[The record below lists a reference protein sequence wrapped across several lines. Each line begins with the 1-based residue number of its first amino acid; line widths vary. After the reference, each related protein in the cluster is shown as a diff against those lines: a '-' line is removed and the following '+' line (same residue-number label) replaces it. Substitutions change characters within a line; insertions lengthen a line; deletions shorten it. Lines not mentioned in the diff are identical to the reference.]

1 MRSGFFPGCINYG
14 GSIFPGWV
22 SLFRSGLIVF
32 GGKSM
37 DDLSSSNEYVIKNR
51 PLGAWVGTAF
61 LILASIYFLFTD
73 FSMIL
78 YALFFLGIALLL
90 LILSPMS
97 TAIADRALQTITITS
112 KSLFRREETVIPFRD
127 VANIDIET
135 SHTHTST
142 RNQSTNYRL
151 VLVKSNGERVPIQQT
166 YTSFYDGKARQAKAL
181 SQFLNLP
188 GWEDKPTN
196 LFQTALQGQAVM
208 TENPAMAQE
217 GTTSG
222 VTWKVEVHF
231 VGGKPVTRWLSA
243 DYTSY
248 GNFLLV
254 AQKPANSK
262 TTFSGGFLGNLM
274 TMVYQQLLGMY
285 GFLPADT
292 PGYNNAKPVVT
303 RDARF
308 EQNFSTLTSEQHFGL
323 TVLNPWTLTPF
334 VQWAE
339 KYPLKALNTSD
350 QVGQLAVLF
359 SPRGLQVAVLG
370 SLPATETDEIIA
382 LGVELVRAQGGG
394 QPTA

>member
-1 MRSGFFPGCINYG
+1 MS
-14 GSIFPGWV
+14 
-22 SLFRSGLIVF
+22 
-32 GGKSM
+32 
-37 DDLSSSNEYVIKNR
+37 DLTSTNEYVIKNR
-51 PLGAWVGTAF
+51 PLGAWVTAAL
-61 LILASIYFLFTD
+61 LILASLYFLLTD
-73 FSMIL
+73 SSMIL
-78 YALFFLGIALLL
+78 YALIFLGIALVI
-90 LILSPMS
+90 LILVPTS
-97 TAIADRALQTITITS
+97 TAIANRIQRTITITS
-112 KSLFRREETVIPFRD
+112 QSLFRRKETVIPFSD

-135 SHTHTST
+135 SRTRSST
-142 RNQSTNYRL
+142 RSSSTNYRL
-151 VLVKSNGERVPIQQT
+151 VLVKSNGERVPLQQT
-166 YTSFYDGKARQAKAL
+166 FTSFYDSKARQAKAL

-188 GWEDKPTN
+188 GWDDKPTN
-196 LFQTALQGQAVM
+196 LFQTSLQGQAAM
-208 TENPAMAQE
+208 TENLALAKE

-254 AQKPANSK
+254 AQKPSNSK

-274 TMVYQQLLGMY
+274 TMVYQQILGMY

-308 EQNFSTLTSEQHFGL
+308 EQNYSTLTSEQHFGL
-323 TVLNPWTLTPF
+323 TLLNPWTLAPF

-382 LGVELVRAQGGG
+382 LGVELVKAQGGG